1 MSVFSFSRRSLFFL
15 LLCILA
21 GSAAYWYY
29 QQPTATYSDLVYG
42 NGRLEATEVDVAT
55 KIAGRLSS
63 IEVQE
68 GDDLQVKQKIAE
80 IEATELQ
87 AQLRAA
93 EAQVQQALENT
104 QEVIAGVASAESQ
117 YNLARITL
125 ARSNKLM
132 NKNFISK
139 DQLDQ
144 DRSALQVAQAG
155 LTAART
161 RVKAAN
167 AAVATAKANADVLQ
181 STLQDTALTAP
192 IAGRVLYRLA
202 EPGEVLAAGG
212 KVVTL
217 LDLNDVTM
225 SVYLSAEEAGQVTL
239 GAPARIMLDAL
250 ADPVPAKVVYV
261 APRAQFTPKEVE
273 TRNEREKLMFRIKV
287 SVDPT
292 WLATHATL
300 AKPGMP
306 GVAYIKLSADT
317 DWPAQLP
324 VR

>member
-167 AAVATAKANADVLQ
+167 AAVVTAKANADVLQ

-202 EPGEVLAAGG
+202 EPGEILAAGG

-225 SVYLSAEEAGQVTL
+225 SVYLSAAEAGQVTL

-287 SVDPT
+287 RVDPA

>member
-1 MSVFSFSRRSLFFL
+1 MSIFSFSRRSLFFL

-125 ARSNKLM
+125 ARSDKLM
-132 NKNFISK
+132 SKNFISK
-139 DQLDQ
+139 DQQDQ

-155 LTAART
+155 LAAART

-167 AAVATAKANADVLQ
+167 AAVATAKANAEVLQ
-181 STLQDTALTAP
+181 STLQDTVLTAP

-225 SVYLSAEEAGQVTL
+225 SVYLSAAEAGQVTL
-239 GAPARIMLDAL
+239 GVPARIMLDAL

-287 SVDPT
+287 SVDPA

-317 DWPAQLP
+317 DWSAQLP

>member
-167 AAVATAKANADVLQ
+167 AAVVTAKANADVLQ

-202 EPGEVLAAGG
+202 EPGEILAAGG

-225 SVYLSAEEAGQVTL
+225 SVYLAAAEAGQVTL

-287 SVDPT
+287 RVDPA

>member
-29 QQPTATYSDLVYG
+29 QQPTTTYSDLVYG

>member
-125 ARSNKLM
+125 ARSDKLM
-132 NKNFISK
+132 SKNFISK
-139 DQLDQ
+139 DQQDQ

-155 LTAART
+155 LNAART

-167 AAVATAKANADVLQ
+167 AAVATAKANAEVLQ
-181 STLQDTALTAP
+181 STLQDTVLTAP

-225 SVYLSAEEAGQVTL
+225 SVYLAAAEAGQVTL

-287 SVDPT
+287 RVDPA

-317 DWPAQLP
+317 DWPVQLP

>member
-1 MSVFSFSRRSLFFL
+1 MSAFSFSRRSLFFL

-55 KIAGRLSS
+55 KIAGRLAS
-63 IEVQE
+63 IDVQE
-68 GDDLQVKQKIAE
+68 GDDLQIKQKIAE
-80 IEATELQ
+80 IEATELK

-93 EAQVQQALENT
+93 EAQVQQSLEST
-104 QEVIAGVASAESQ
+104 QEVITGVASAESQ

-125 ARSNKLM
+125 ERSNKLM
-132 NKNFISK
+132 SKNFISK

-155 LTAART
+155 LAAARM
-161 RVKAAN
+161 RVKVIKAVVAA
-167 AAVATAKANADVLQ
+167 ARANADVLQ
-181 STLQDTALTAP
+181 ITLQDTVLIAP

-217 LDLNDVTM
+217 LDMNDVTM
-225 SVYLSAEEAGQVTL
+225 SVYLSAAEAGQVVL

-273 TRNEREKLMFRIKV
+273 TRNEREKLMFRVKV
-287 SVDPT
+287 RVDPA

>member
-1 MSVFSFSRRSLFFL
+1 MSIFSFSRRSFFFL
-15 LLCILA
+15 LLCFLA

-125 ARSNKLM
+125 ARSDKLM
-132 NKNFISK
+132 SKNFISK

-155 LTAART
+155 LNAART

-167 AAVATAKANADVLQ
+167 AAVATAKANAEVLQ
-181 STLQDTALTAP
+181 STLQDTVLTAP

-287 SVDPT
+287 RVDPA

>member
-15 LLCILA
+15 LLCFLA

-93 EAQVQQALENT
+93 EAQVQQALEST
-104 QEVIAGVASAESQ
+104 QEAIAGVASAESQ

-125 ARSNKLM
+125 TRSDKLM
-132 NKNFISK
+132 SKNFISK

-155 LTAART
+155 LNAART

-167 AAVATAKANADVLQ
+167 AAVATAKANAEVLQ
-181 STLQDTALTAP
+181 STLQDTVLTAP

-225 SVYLSAEEAGQVTL
+225 SVYLAAAEAGQVTL

-287 SVDPT
+287 RVDPA

>member
-1 MSVFSFSRRSLFFL
+1 MSIFSFSRRSLFFF

-125 ARSNKLM
+125 ARSDKLM
-132 NKNFISK
+132 SKNFISK

-167 AAVATAKANADVLQ
+167 AAVATAKANAEVLQ
-181 STLQDTALTAP
+181 STLQDTTLTAP

-225 SVYLSAEEAGQVTL
+225 SVYLSAAEAGQVTL
-239 GAPARIMLDAL
+239 GAPAHIMLDAL

-261 APRAQFTPKEVE
+261 APRSIYP
-273 TRNEREKLMFRIKV
+273 ERSR
-287 SVDPT
+287 DP
-292 WLATHATL
+292 
-300 AKPGMP
+300 
-306 GVAYIKLSADT
+306 
-317 DWPAQLP
+317 
-324 VR
+324 

>member
-1 MSVFSFSRRSLFFL
+1 M
-15 LLCILA
+15 
-21 GSAAYWYY
+21 
-29 QQPTATYSDLVYG
+29 
-42 NGRLEATEVDVAT
+42 DVAT

-125 ARSNKLM
+125 ARSDKLM
-132 NKNFISK
+132 SKNFISK

-167 AAVATAKANADVLQ
+167 AAVATAKANAEVLQ
-181 STLQDTALTAP
+181 STLQDTTLTAP

-225 SVYLSAEEAGQVTL
+225 SVYLSAAEAGQVTL
-239 GAPARIMLDAL
+239 GAPAHIMLDAL

-287 SVDPT
+287 RVDPA

>member
-1 MSVFSFSRRSLFFL
+1 MSAFSFSRRSLFFL

-93 EAQVQQALENT
+93 EAQVQQALEST
-104 QEVIAGVASAESQ
+104 QEAIAGVASAESQ

-167 AAVATAKANADVLQ
+167 AAVATAKANAEVLQ
-181 STLQDTALTAP
+181 STLQDTTLTAP

-225 SVYLSAEEAGQVTL
+225 SVYLSAAEAGQVTL

-287 SVDPT
+287 RVDPA

>member
-1 MSVFSFSRRSLFFL
+1 MSIFSFSRRSLFFF

-125 ARSNKLM
+125 ARSDKLM
-132 NKNFISK
+132 SKNFISK

-167 AAVATAKANADVLQ
+167 AAVATAKANAEVLQ
-181 STLQDTALTAP
+181 STLQDTTLTAP

-225 SVYLSAEEAGQVTL
+225 SVYLSAAEAGQVTL
-239 GAPARIMLDAL
+239 GAPAHIMLDAL

-287 SVDPT
+287 RVDPA